1 MIGKTPNKLAV
12 DVLLSTMWALPSTAA
27 HTAPRRNSSH
37 RAKCAAC
44 RTEKNHTHTRNTL
57 TSTVCES
64 FFFLLLFYL
73 LLLFFNHRQTV
84 LNVRTSY
91 SCTPHAVL
99 SLSLSQIHA
108 RKKINRK
115 LYVRTYERTWA
126 KKSYDHVGRDH
137 TLYRPPLSHTHTST
151 QTAHRHSHEQW
162 VEKKTKSTDEWICSL
177 LSVTF
182 CRLHACQ
189 TTACSVDFFSTL
201 FMILSHKRRT
211 TIRHSVQS
219 HTLRAML
226 YEY

>member
-1 MIGKTPNKLAV
+1 MSWYRRCGPCR
-12 DVLLSTMWALPSTAA
+12 VLR
-27 HTAPRRNSSH
+27 HTQH
-37 RAKCAAC
+37 RAEIHQIGQNVPLAGQKKTTHIRAIRWRPQCAN
-44 RTEKNHTHTRNTL
+44 R
-57 TSTVCES
+57 
-64 FFFLLLFYL
+64 FFFYCFSIC
-73 LLLFFNHRQTV
+73 FFSFSIIDKQFWMCVHRTV
-84 LNVRTSY
+84 VRHTLY
-91 SCTPHAVL
+91 

>member
-12 DVLLSTMWALPSTAA
+12 DVLISTMWALPSTAA

-44 RTEKNHTHTRNTL
+44 RTEKNHTHTRKTL

-64 FFFLLLFYL
+64 FFFYCFSIC
-73 LLLFFNHRQTV
+73 FFSFSIIDKQFWMCVHRTV
-84 LNVRTSY
+84 VRHTLY
-91 SCTPHAVL
+91 